1 MIETTGT
8 KVEIIEKLDAMAEQL
23 SKLKDMVVKGGVQ
36 DSPSKNLLIHSPV
49 ALYVIKDE
57 VCKYVNSQMRQITG
71 YSEYDMLGTNLLSF
85 ILAED
90 RPKVASQMRR
100 LLSTGES
107 YVLEYRIMTNNARVK
122 WVVDNA
128 CLADYQ
134 GGLAIIGNLVDI
146 TTRKEQDEARIRD
159 EEKYRELC
167 ENTPNL
173 IQCVDFSGQLIYV
186 NRTWRETF
194 GYNQQD
200 TTSLSLFDIV
210 PADCREQWVEFL
222 QKVSAGETLRDVES
236 VILNKEGFRTPVEG
250 TISCRLTNSKP
261 VYAQGI
267 FRDLSKQRE
276 EQAKATAIL
285 SEAQEI
291 NKRLHQSNNELE
303 EFAYIA
309 SHDLQE
315 PLRKI
320 SSFGEILRMTLA
332 EKLDDDQRE
341 NLGYMIDGAK
351 RMQSI
356 LDDLLSYSRITTA
369 AKPHRYVDVNIVL
382 DNLKKFELAELLA
395 ETGGQLV
402 VPKILPTVFADQ
414 TQVHQLFQNLIGN
427 GLKFHRKG
435 IVSSVMVSSTVA
447 TNNMVKFSVEDNGI
461 GIDPQYHEQIFLMF
475 KRLHSTAA
483 YKGTGIGLAI
493 CKKIVQRHGG
503 EIGVKSE
510 LGKGSAFWFTLP
522 AFGKPGVEQ
531 GDKK

>member
-1 MIETTGT
+1 MTESIGSRIEM
-8 KVEIIEKLDAMAEQL
+8 VEKLDSMIDQV
-23 SKLKDMVVKGGVQ
+23 SKLKDLVVRGNVPDHQ
-36 DSPSKNLLIHSPV
+36 SQNLLIQSPV

-71 YSEYDMLGTNLLSF
+71 YSEYDMLGTNPLTL
-85 ILAED
+85 ILPED
-90 RPKVASQMRR
+90 RPKVASHMRR

-107 YVLEYRIMTNNARVK
+107 YLLEYRIMTNSARIK
-122 WVVDNA
+122 WVIDNA
-128 CLADYQ
+128 CLSQYQ
-134 GGLAIIGNLVDI
+134 GGPAIIGNLIDI
-146 TTRKEQDEARIRD
+146 SARKEQDETRIRE
-159 EEKYRELC
+159 EEKYRDLC
-167 ENTPNL
+167 ESTPNL

-186 NRTWRETF
+186 NRAWRETLGF
-194 GYNQQD
+194 NNQKI
-200 TTSLSLFDIV
+200 TSLSLFDFV
-210 PADCREQWVEFL
+210 PVDCREQWVEFL
-222 QKVSAGETLRDVES
+222 QKVSTGDTLRDIES
-236 VILNKEGFRTPVEG
+236 VVLNREGLRIPLEG
-250 TISCRLTNSKP
+250 TICCKLSNGKP
-261 VYAQGI
+261 MYAQGI
-267 FRDLSKQRE
+267 FRDLRKQRQ
-276 EQAKATAIL
+276 EQAKAAAIL
-285 SEAQEI
+285 NEAQEI

-320 SSFGEILRMTLA
+320 SSFGEILRMTLSG
-332 EKLDDDQRE
+332 KMDDDQQE

-356 LDDLLSYSRITTA
+356 LEDLLSYSRITTA
-369 AKPHRYVDVNIVL
+369 AKPHRYVDVNVVL

-402 VPKILPTVFADQ
+402 VPKVLPTVFADQ

-427 GLKFHRKG
+427 GLKFHKQG
-435 IVSSVMVSSTVA
+435 IVPSIMVSSTIV
-447 TNNMVKFSVEDNGI
+447 TNNMIKFSVEDNGI

-475 KRLHSTAA
+475 KRLHSSAA
-483 YKGTGIGLAI
+483 YKGTGIGLSI

-522 AFGKPGVEQ
+522 SFGNSSTQKTE
-531 GDKK
+531 K

>member
-1 MIETTGT
+1 MTENNGSRIEM
-8 KVEIIEKLDAMAEQL
+8 IEKLDSMIDQI
-23 SKLKDMVVKGGVQ
+23 SKLKGLVIMDNRQ
-36 DSPSKNLLIHSPV
+36 NPQSQNLLIHSPV

-71 YSEYDMLGTNLLSF
+71 YSEYDMLGTNPLS
-85 ILAED
+85 LVLPED
-90 RPKVASQMRR
+90 RPRVASQMRR

-107 YVLEYRIMTNNARVK
+107 FVSEYRIMTNSARVK
-122 WVVDNA
+122 WVIDNA
-128 CLADYQ
+128 CLSDYQ
-134 GGLAIIGNLVDI
+134 GGPAIIGNLIDI
-146 TTRKEQDEARIRD
+146 TARKEQDELRVRE
-159 EEKYRELC
+159 EEKYRDLC

-186 NRTWRETF
+186 NRAWRETLGF
-194 GYNQQD
+194 DNQNI
-200 TTSLSLFDIV
+200 TSLSLFDFV

-222 QKVSAGETLRDVES
+222 QKVSTGDTLRDIES
-236 VILNKEGFRTPVEG
+236 VVLNREGFRVPVEG
-250 TISCRLTNSKP
+250 AICCKLSGGKP

-267 FRDLSKQRE
+267 FRDLTRQRE
-276 EQAKATAIL
+276 EQTKAAAIL

-291 NKRLHQSNNELE
+291 NKRLHQSNTELE

-320 SSFGEILRMTLA
+320 SSFGEILRMA
-332 EKLDDDQRE
+332 ISDKLDDDQRE

-369 AKPHRYVDVNIVL
+369 AKPHRYIDVNVVL

-395 ETGGQLV
+395 ETGGQLA

-414 TQVHQLFQNLIGN
+414 TQIHQLFQNLIGN
-427 GLKFHRKG
+427 GMKFHRKG
-435 IVSSVMVSSTVA
+435 IVPSVMVSSTIV
-447 TNNMVKFSVEDNGI
+447 TNNMVKFAVEDNGI

-475 KRLHSTAA
+475 KRLHSAAA
-483 YKGTGIGLAI
+483 YKGTGIGLSI

-522 AFGKPGVEQ
+522 VFGKPDME
-531 GDKK
+531 KPEK

>member
-1 MIETTGT
+1 MTELIGSRT
-8 KVEIIEKLDAMAEQL
+8 EIVEKLDSMLEQI
-23 SKLKDMVVKGGVQ
+23 SKLKEYYLRGNGQ
-36 DSPSKNLLIHSPV
+36 SSPSQNLLIHSPV
-49 ALYVIKDE
+49 ALYVVKDE

-71 YSEYDMLGTNLLSF
+71 YSEYDMLGTNPLSF
-85 ILAED
+85 VLPED
-90 RPKVASQMRR
+90 RPRVGSQMRR

-107 YVLEYRIMTNNARVK
+107 YVSEYRIMTNSARIK
-122 WVVDNA
+122 WVIDNA
-128 CLADYQ
+128 CLADFQ
-134 GGLAIIGNLVDI
+134 GGPAIIGNLIDI
-146 TTRKEQDEARIRD
+146 TARKEQDELRIRE
-159 EEKYRELC
+159 EEKYRDLC
-167 ENTPNL
+167 ESTPNL

-186 NRTWRETF
+186 NHIWRETLGF
-194 GYNQQD
+194 KNQNI
-200 TTSLSLFDIV
+200 TSLSLFDFI
-210 PADCREQWVEFL
+210 PTDCREQWVEFL
-222 QKVSAGETLRDVES
+222 QKVSTGETLRDIETV
-236 VILNKEGFRTPVEG
+236 VLNHEGYRIPLEG
-250 TISCRLTNSKP
+250 TICCKLSGGKP

-267 FRDLSKQRE
+267 FRDLTKQRE
-276 EQAKATAIL
+276 EQAKAAAIL

-291 NKRLHQSNNELE
+291 NKKLHQSNNELE

-320 SSFGEILRMTLA
+320 SSFGEILRMALS

-369 AKPHRYVDVNIVL
+369 AKPHRYVDVNVVL

-402 VPKILPTVFADQ
+402 IPKILPTIYADQ
-414 TQVHQLFQNLIGN
+414 TQIHQLFQNLIGN
-427 GLKFHRKG
+427 ALKFHRKG
-435 IVSSVMVSSTVA
+435 IVPSVMVSSA
-447 TNNMVKFSVEDNGI
+447 ISTNSMVKFSVEDNGI

-483 YKGTGIGLAI
+483 YKGTGIGLSI

-510 LGKGSAFWFTLP
+510 LGKGTAFWFTLP
-522 AFGKPGVEQ
+522 VFGKTGTE
-531 GDKK
+531 KTEK